1 MILKINKVELEGSL
15 LNLIKD
21 THTHTPA
28 KMIITNEILK
38 LPPEILKKI
47 KCLLLSLSVEYCTR
61 HPK

>member
-21 THTHTPA
+21 THTPA

-38 LPPEILKKI
+38 LPPKILKKI